1 MNLDDITPLLDQN
14 RVVNFSTY
22 RRDGRPQMSLVT
34 VGRVGDALGFSTRR
48 GNAKLANLKRDLRCA
63 MMVMSPDLRRYA
75 VLDGD
80 AVIVDAYTTEAETLR
95 VTLREVYRASAGKVH
110 PDWEEFDAAMIEQER
125 GAILLS
131 PSRMYGHGIQPS

>member
-48 GNAKLANLKRDLRCA
+48 GNAKLSNLKRDPRCA
-63 MMVMSPDLRRYA
+63 MMVMSPDLRKYA

-80 AVIVDAYTTEAETLR
+80 AIIVDIQTTEAETLR
-95 VTLREVYRASAGKVH
+95 VTLREVYRASAGKEH

-125 GAILLS
+125 GAILLN
-131 PSRMYGHGIQPS
+131 PNRMYSHGI